1 MRVRVDCLWCQAAP
15 GVQKP
20 NGAHLCELSCR
31 QRAQVCCS
39 RLYNLGLA
47 VNNGQHSNRVIAA
60 HQEAL
65 AIFPDTGD
73 LARAVPASGA
83 GSWMAVPYRSPVSRE
98 IA

>member
-1 MRVRVDCLWCQAAP
+1 
-15 GVQKP
+15 
-20 NGAHLCELSCR
+20 
-31 QRAQVCCS
+31 
-39 RLYNLGLA
+39 